1 MPTDT
6 ATAPADD
13 RTPAP
18 AARQRRF
25 LVRRS
30 HRKKTA
36 LFTVVAIIAIVTA
49 FPLLWMITS
58 SFKGPD
64 EVLSTDILPSAPT
77 LDNFDYVF
85 TSVPF
90 ARYLFNSFFISVT
103 VTVVALFFHSMA
115 AYALARLK
123 FRGRDTIF
131 IAIFST
137 LLVTAPVVL
146 VPLFLVV
153 HRLGLLNSYA
163 GLIIPA
169 IFSAFGI
176 FLLRQFYLTIPVEL
190 EEAAILDGCGY
201 WMIYRKI
208 ILPMSKSI
216 FAALAVLFF
225 LANWNSFL
233 WPLVAT
239 TDQDLQVVQLGIASF
254 FQEHAADWN
263 YVLAA
268 AFVAAIPTLIVFG
281 FFQRK
286 IVESVKTSGMK

>member
-1 MPTDT
+1 MLSDT
-6 ATAPADD
+6 AVADRPVPAAAPA
-13 RTPAP
+13 
-18 AARQRRF
+18 RRRM
-25 LVRRS
+25 RRS
-30 HRKKTA
+30 TRKRFT
-36 LFTVVAIIAIVTA
+36 LFVVVGIISIATA
-49 FPLLWMITS
+49 FPLLWMFTS

-64 EVLSTDILPSAPT
+64 EVLSTDIVPSEPT
-77 LDNFDYVF
+77 FDNFDYVF

-90 ARYLFNSFFISVT
+90 ARYLFNSFFVSAV

-115 AYALARLK
+115 AYALARLR

-176 FLLRQFYLTIPVEL
+176 FLLRQFYLSIPAEL

-208 ILPMSKSI
+208 ILPMSRSI

-254 FQEHAADWN
+254 QEQHAADWN
-263 YVLAA
+263 YILAA
-268 AFVAAIPTLIVFG
+268 ALVAAIPTLIIFA
-281 FFQRK
+281 FFQRR
-286 IVESVKTSGMK
+286 IVESIKTSGLK

>member
-1 MPTDT
+1 M
-6 ATAPADD
+6 
-13 RTPAP
+13 
-18 AARQRRF
+18 F
-25 LVRRS
+25 
-30 HRKKTA
+30 
-36 LFTVVAIIAIVTA
+36 
-49 FPLLWMITS
+49 TS
-58 SFKGPD
+58 SFKGAD
-64 EVLSTDILPSAPT
+64 EVLSTNIIPNDPT
-77 LDNFDYVF
+77 LSNFDYVF

-90 ARYLFNSFFISVT
+90 ARYMFNSFVVSAT
-103 VTVVALFFHSMA
+103 VTVIALFFHSMA
-115 AYALARLK
+115 AYALARLR

-176 FLLRQFYLTIPVEL
+176 FLLRQFYLSIPAEL

-208 ILPMSKSI
+208 ILPMSRSI

-254 FQEHAADWN
+254 QDQHSADWN

-268 AFVAAIPTLIVFG
+268 ALVAAIPTLIVFA
-281 FFQRK
+281 FFQRR
-286 IVESVKTSGMK
+286 IVESVKTSGLK